1 MWVTVIESRLTWSMD
16 NHIKDDRTILSQ
28 NQYQKDQPDHQNSRH
43 KSMADHRKHYPL
55 FIR

>member
-1 MWVTVIESRLTWSMD
+1 MD